1 MINLNILMFKGL
13 FAGWMQALGRR
24 VQQADGITQMKAQEL
39 GIAYSTLRELQAV
52 QLGIVRV

>member
-1 MINLNILMFKGL
+1 MFKGF